1 MINQPTR
8 PEDRQERVGFK
19 ADYAVHTAVVVNNY
33 DTLFSGRLQV
43 WVPSYGGDPLVTNS
57 WVTVQ
62 YANPFYGISS
72 YSATQRITG
81 EITAGQQREAEA
93 AGMGQYLDNAKK
105 QEDVSTFGM
114 WVQPPAIGTKVLIVF
129 ADGDISR
136 GYWFAAIPEVAHGMI
151 PAIGK
156 GQSGQPEAEFDP
168 ASGEV
173 LSATDIRT
181 VARPPHPSAATYETQ
196 GVQDDPLRGPVST
209 SSFRESPSNVMGF
222 STPSGHSFA
231 MDDGDEG
238 GASKLIRLRTAGG
251 NQITMHDDSGMIYL
265 INAQGTGWIEL
276 SPSGQIDVYGQAGIN
291 LASEGDVNIHG
302 SKNVS
307 IHAGENLKLVG
318 MKGTKIQGTEEMQI
332 HGAKTMIEG
341 VDSLHLHSCQEIMI
355 TSFKDIFIK
364 AFNFLVVQGK
374 CFRWNSGTAKE
385 AEQVPPE
392 QPQQVDGYD
401 TTVARAPSHEPYKN
415 HENGQNPANTNTG
428 AQGTEQRQE
437 YNQQAG
443 RGGAVPPTGQDPA
456 LSLVPGSSNFDAS
469 KYKATFGEA
478 AYAKAVGGGRGFA
491 VEQPGA
497 RASAINTAEAQRVN
511 AAGATTP
518 AATATTPATSLTQS
532 QVQGRGGSP
541 TMGSYDSASMS
552 RAQQNA
558 ALGRGGA
565 APLGA
570 DPALANM
577 PAQALDQIQ
586 GAEAMSSMP
595 AGPGGGS
602 SGFATGENCER
613 PADGG
618 MAGSPYNSDP
628 NANAPQTNYAANN
641 PEGKAAAEAYLGRSM
656 SDDEYNALVAATY
669 AEAGTNQTEQAWVSG
684 TILNRARAS
693 GQTVNQVLNQP
704 GQFEA
709 VTGPGGASNYIRGPN
724 TSRAASINGSMVNN
738 LSSVP
743 KDNYYFDA
751 ANPAAYRYGN
761 MPTDRGGVAPRQI
774 GASRFYPGAKWP

>member
-43 WVPSYGGDPLVTNS
+43 WVPSYGGDPLVTSS

-62 YANPFYGISS
+62 YANPFYGITS

-81 EITAGQQREAEA
+81 EVTAGQFKGADRDQFT
-93 AGMGQYLDNAKK
+93 AGSLDNAKK

-181 VARPPHPSAATYETQ
+181 VQRPPHPSAATYQTQ

-251 NQITMHDDSGMIYL
+251 NQITMHDDTGMIYL
-265 INAQGTGWIEL
+265 INAQGSGWIEL

-291 LASEGDVNIHG
+291 LASEGDINIHG
-302 SKNVS
+302 NNNVS
-307 IHAGENLKLVG
+307 IHAGKNLKLVG
-318 MKGTKIQGTEEMQI
+318 MEGTKIQGTKEMQI

-341 VDSLHLHSCQEIMI
+341 VDSLHLHSCQEIMM
-355 TSFKDIFIK
+355 TSFKDVFIK

-374 CFRWNSGTAKE
+374 CFRWNSGEAKE

-392 QPQQVDGYD
+392 KPADVDGYQ
-401 TTVARAPSHEPYKN
+401 TTVARAPSHEPYKS

-456 LSLVPGSSNFDAS
+456 LSLVPGSSNFNAS
-469 KYKATFGEA
+469 KYKETFGEA
-478 AYAKAVGGGRGFA
+478 AYAKAVGGGRGFT

-497 RASAINTAEAQRVN
+497 RSNAINTA
-511 AAGATTP
+511 
-518 AATATTPATSLTQS
+518 AATQARNLAGTTSTTNAQAPATSLTQA
-532 QVQGRGGSP
+532 QIQGRGGSP
-541 TMGSYDSASMS
+541 AMGSYDTASMS

-565 APLGA
+565 ARIGVGP
-570 DPALANM
+570 DLAMGSN
-577 PAQALDQIQ
+577 PAQALDEIQ
-586 GAEAMSSMP
+586 SQSPMSSIP

-618 MAGSPYNSDP
+618 QPGGGGDTGADGQGPAENGPGSGYPEDISRQQIEDEIRKQAIARGMDPDKAVAVARAEGLNKYIGDSGYSGGPYQLYYGSK
-628 NANAPQTNYAANN
+628 
-641 PEGKAAAEAYLGRSM
+641 GGGGLGT
-656 SDDEYNALVAATY
+656 VF
-669 AEAGTNQTEQAWVSG
+669 TNQTG
-684 TILNRARAS
+684 
-693 GQTVNQVLNQP
+693 VNAL
-704 GQFEA
+704 
-709 VTGPGGASNYIRGPN
+709 
-724 TSRAASINGSMVNN
+724 
-738 LSSVP
+738 
-743 KDNYYFDA
+743 
-751 ANPAAYRYGN
+751 
-761 MPTDRGGVAPRQI
+761 TDRSWGSIQKQISFSMDYAKANGGWQSAWY
-774 GASRFYPGAKWP
+774 GARNNGISGY